1 MAKYEIMVIVNGS
14 IKESESNQVITEI
27 KNLLK
32 NAKELKVT
40 NMGLRD
46 LAYPI
51 NKVKKGFYFVFNFVC
66 DDPSIIAEFRRV
78 TLLNKHVLR
87 HLIINLEKD
96 YAYKSTINP
105 KKIAR
110 SKFRADRYK
119 RIKESILAEQEK
131 AKVERD
137 TSSVK
142 LTDI

>member
-14 IKESESNQVITEI
+14 LKEAEANQVITET

-32 NAKELKVT
+32 KTKDLKIT
-40 NMGLRD
+40 SMGLRD

-51 NKVKKGFYFVFNFVC
+51 SKVNKGFYSVFNFEC
-66 DDPSIIAEFRRV
+66 DDPAIIAEFRRV
-78 TLLNKHVLR
+78 TLLNKYVLR

-96 YAYKSTINP
+96 YAYKATINP
-105 KKIAR
+105 KKVAR
-110 SKFRADRYK
+110 SKFRAERYK
-119 RIKESILAEQEK
+119 RIKASILAEQEK

>member
-1 MAKYEIMVIVNGS
+1 MTKYEIMVIVNGS

-51 NKVKKGFYFVFNFVC
+51 NKVKKGFYLVFNFVC
-66 DDPSIIAEFRRV
+66 DDPSIISEYRRV

-87 HLIINLEKD
+87 QLIINLEKD